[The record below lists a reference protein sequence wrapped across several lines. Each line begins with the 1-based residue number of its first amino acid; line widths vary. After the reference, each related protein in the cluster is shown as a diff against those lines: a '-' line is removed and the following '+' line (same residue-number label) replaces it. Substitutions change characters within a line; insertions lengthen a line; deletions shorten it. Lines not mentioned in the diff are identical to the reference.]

1 MPMTRIHTLPP
12 ARRPCSEAAPSAS
25 NLVTQHFLKD
35 LAMHPLL
42 KLPRAAA
49 LTLVAALSLPA
60 LAAPTRPQLK
70 VTAYN
75 IMADL
80 DPAANK
86 LTATAIV
93 TFTALEDLTAPTF
106 ELNNGLN
113 ITSATDAANKSLTS
127 ERLSPQN
134 AVRFTLATPIPKN
147 TTTTWTFNYTGVLK
161 DADTSPVEGIK
172 LAAIADPISILLYPG
187 RWFPMSQTGLY
198 TDRFTAEMHI
208 RVPSDEKVVA
218 SGLTGTP
225 KNVGKQ
231 VEYSFNW
238 TKPGFPGTVVAGK
251 FIAPQHVDNFQ
262 IYTLAEHKAG
272 ALDFGQTAAKEFDFM
287 SNAFGQP
294 ETGQMTI
301 VELPTDSVSASWGP
315 GIAAIAGNRI
325 VDHNSA
331 RLLANTLAHQ
341 WFGSEISPAT
351 LNDAWIT
358 NGMSRYAELM
368 YVEDAS
374 GKTAFQTAV
383 GDVSAGALAYDTEP
397 LSTLGRLDP
406 FSPQFQSM
414 TLEKGAMIFHMLRW
428 EMGDD
433 NFQKFLR
440 NLLSTYT
447 DKPVRTRDLEA
458 IADDQGGPSGGY
470 QLAPFFAQWVD
481 GTGAPQFTD
490 KYTVYRLG
498 NNKGFRTVGA
508 ISQDLDLFRMPV
520 ELRIET
526 EGKTEIRRV
535 DVSGTD
541 SSYSV
546 ETFGRPRR
554 ITIDPQSWVLKS
566 TPDLAVR
573 VAVLRGQQLV
583 GQGDLTGALVEYQ
596 KALDANKNSS
606 LAAYRIGEIFFTQ
619 HNYQSAANSF
629 RDALRGDGDPKWTE
643 VWSHVELGRIF
654 DVTGQRERAV
664 NEYRLA
670 VQTND
675 NTQGAVN
682 EARNL
687 MTHPYTK
694 TQTDN

>member
-1 MPMTRIHTLPP
+1 MSFRLKSI
-12 ARRPCSEAAPSAS
+12 
-25 NLVTQHFLKD
+25 VTF
-35 LAMHPLL
+35 
-42 KLPRAAA
+42 AA
-49 LTLVAALSLPA
+49 LALGASAA
-60 LAAPTRPQLK
+60 LAAPIRPQFK
-70 VTAYN
+70 ITNYG
-75 IMADL
+75 ISADI
-80 DPAANK
+80 DPATNK
-86 LTATAIV
+86 LSATALV
-93 TFTALEDLTAPTF
+93 TFTALEDLNTPSF
-106 ELNNGLN
+106 ELNNGL
-113 ITSATDAANKSLTS
+113 TLSSATDGQNKPLVG
-127 ERLSPQN
+127 ERLTAQN
-134 AVRFTLATPIPKN
+134 AIRFTLAQPVLKGTS
-147 TTTTWTFNYTGVLK
+147 TTWTFVYAGTLTGS
-161 DADTSPVEGIK
+161 DTSPVEGIK

-187 RWFPMSQTGLY
+187 RWFPMSPTGLY
-198 TDRFTAEMHI
+198 TDRFTAQMHI
-208 RVPSDEKVVA
+208 VVPAGERVVG
-218 SGLTGTP
+218 SGPTGSKPAGDKT
-225 KNVGKQ
+225 
-231 VEYSFNW
+231 EYDFNW
-238 TKPGFPGTVVAGK
+238 TKPGFPGTIVAGK
-251 FIAPQHVDNFQ
+251 FLPPQRVENFQ
-262 IYTLAEHKAG
+262 IYTLDTHKAG
-272 ALDFGQTAAKEFDFM
+272 ALEFGSTAAKEFEFM
-287 SNAFGQP
+287 TSTFGAP
-294 ETGQMTI
+294 EATAMQI

-325 VDHNSA
+325 VDHNSN

-368 YVEDAS
+368 YLEDSS
-374 GKTAFQTAV
+374 GKQAFQTAV

-406 FSPQFQSM
+406 FSPQFQSE

-428 EMGDD
+428 EMGDEAFD
-433 NFQKFLR
+433 KFLHT
-440 NLLSTYT
+440 LLTNYT
-447 DKPVRTRDLEA
+447 DKGVRTRDVEDAALNSGQNM
-458 IADDQGGPSGGY
+458 ADLG
-470 QLAPFFAQWVD
+470 PFFAQWVD

-526 EGKTEIRRV
+526 DGKTETRRV
-535 DVSGTD
+535 DVAGTD

-554 ITIDPQSWVLKS
+554 ITIDPQTWLLKT

-583 GQGDLTGALVEYQ
+583 AQGDLTGALVEYQ
-596 KALDANKNSS
+596 KALDENKNSS

-619 HNYQSAANSF
+619 RNYQSAKNSF
-629 RDALRGDGDPKWTE
+629 ADALRGDGDPKWVE
-643 VWSHVELGRIF
+643 VWSHIEIGRIY
-654 DVTGQRERAV
+654 DITGQRERAV
-664 NEYRLA
+664 NEYRQA

-687 MTHPYTK
+687 ITHPYK
-694 TQTDN
+694 REQAEN